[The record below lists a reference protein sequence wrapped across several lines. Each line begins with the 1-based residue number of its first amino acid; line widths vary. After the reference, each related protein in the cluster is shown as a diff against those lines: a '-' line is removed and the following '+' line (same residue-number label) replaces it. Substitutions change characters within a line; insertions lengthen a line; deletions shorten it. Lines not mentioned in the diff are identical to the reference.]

1 MLLLTMLGSS
11 GCFYIDTH
19 PPPLPPTPIPGW
31 DANKY
36 QAQKMVAALAER
48 DKRLVSVESPAVM
61 EYTVGTQHVK
71 AKEQIVARRPGS
83 LRVEAS
89 SPFGVALLI
98 AAQGTDLQSSS
109 RAKIASF
116 AARRPPTRFTGSCES
131 RWRRRT
137 PSAC

>member
-1 MLLLTMLGSS
+1 MPPARATERSRRRRTVPLAAALMLLLTMLGSS

-83 LRVEAS
+83 LRVE
-89 SPFGVALLI
+89 
-98 AAQGTDLQSSS
+98 
-109 RAKIASF
+109 
-116 AARRPPTRFTGSCES
+116 
-131 RWRRRT
+131 RRRR
-137 PSAC
+137 SALHC